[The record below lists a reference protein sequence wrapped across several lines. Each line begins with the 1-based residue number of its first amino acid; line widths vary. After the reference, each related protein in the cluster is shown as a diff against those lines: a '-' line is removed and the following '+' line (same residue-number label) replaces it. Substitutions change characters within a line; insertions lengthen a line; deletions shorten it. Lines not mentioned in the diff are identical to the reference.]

1 MEECEMVRGERGG
14 GEMSGSVEGCAVWE
28 GRADGFIR

>member
-1 MEECEMVRGERGG
+1 MVRGERGG
-14 GEMSGSVEGCAVWE
+14 GRTSGSAEGRAVWE